1 VRAGIR
7 ALLDSLPDVAV
18 IAEAGN
24 GREALRLIDQ
34 ERPDVVLMD
43 VAMKSMNG
51 VEATLRISRD
61 FPEVRVIIL
70 SMHANEEYVI
80 ESLRAG
86 ARGYM
91 LKDAAVDELA
101 LAIKTVAEG
110 HTYLSPV
117 ISNYVVHYL
126 QRVGSKGQPVGSEG
140 QPGGSEG
147 QPVGSK
153 GQRDPATASPYEILT
168 PRQREILQLIAEG
181 ATTQTIAETLQVS
194 VKTVETHRAQLME
207 RLQIH
212 DIPALVRYAL
222 RTGLINPET

>member
-1 VRAGIR
+1 VT
-7 ALLDSLPDVAV
+7 V
-18 IAEAGN
+18 IAEADN
-24 GREALRLIDQ
+24 GREALRLINQ
-34 ERPDVVLMD
+34 QRPDVVLMD

-86 ARGYM
+86 AKGYM

-101 LAIKTVAEG
+101 LAIKTVTAG
-110 HTYLSPV
+110 HVYLSPV
-117 ISNYVVHYL
+117 ISNYLVHYL
-126 QRVGSKGQPVGSEG
+126 QRVGETP
-140 QPGGSEG
+140 
-147 QPVGSK
+147 
-153 GQRDPATASPYEILT
+153 RDPATASPYELLT

-181 ATTQTIAETLQVS
+181 ATSQNIADTLQVS

-207 RLQIH
+207 RLQVH
-212 DIPALVRYAL
+212 DIPGLVRYAL
-222 RTGLINPET
+222 RTGLIDPEG